1 MNILQPVIQ
10 GQGGSL
16 PPFAIM
22 GLGRLDVLPPVSLPT
37 VDPHL
42 LDQPD
47 WEEVHLSV
55 QCIFTY
61 RTFDLGVQAE
71 FDPVI
76 VGLSFDPVPLSG
88 GIMVRGDIGGEG
100 TGRIDFEL
108 AERSLRLSRW
118 DILPV
123 ALEMATQLGEQKHL
137 IARSVFKRH
146 PLADY

>member
-1 MNILQPVIQ
+1 MATVRRNI
-10 GQGGSL
+10 
-16 PPFAIM
+16 
-22 GLGRLDVLPPVSLPT
+22 
-37 VDPHL
+37 
-42 LDQPD
+42 
-47 WEEVHLSV
+47 
-55 QCIFTY
+55 
-61 RTFDLGVQAE
+61 TFDLGVQAE

-76 VGLSFDPVPLSG
+76 VGLSVDPVPLTG